1 VALRTRACR
10 VETSGLRIRS
20 GRLDAKVSARVPTR
34 QAEAHA
40 TWLPRSAAA
49 VLCALDFSEPCGEK
63 LESLEDG
70 EWGHLLSFCDRSQLT
85 LALARAPDLKCPDWV
100 RRRLSR
106 NLQDTA
112 ERSARVHAAFFEI
125 ADALGQ
131 AGIEFVTLKGMAQRP
146 DYISDLRHR
155 VQYDIDLFCPEHAER
170 ARQAIL
176 ALGYQPGTYESFP
189 SDHLPSLVRW
199 NGWKHD
205 GNYFNPQ
212 MPIAVD
218 LHFRLWDQRT
228 ERFDAPGVDQFWS
241 RRTLRQIQDR
251 CVPVFHPA
259 DGLAYCALHALRHWL
274 RGSLKLYH
282 VFEIA
287 YFLDTHAED
296 EAFWETWR
304 ELHCERLRQIE
315 SITFRLAAEL
325 FTCRLAPRVREEVE
339 RLPEGIGKWFDGH
352 ALSPV
357 RGYFQPNKDEVWL
370 HLNLLDSV
378 ADKAAVVRRRI
389 VPLRLPA
396 PEEVASKDDR
406 WPARVRAKAKY
417 CAHVAARLSHHVR
430 AALPFAR
437 AIVAPRLP
445 GPFWL
450 FLGAAS
456 LYNLGLFIFFVLY
469 NIHLLNRGFAENF
482 LGWVTG
488 AMMAGS
494 VAGALPAGALSR
506 RLGLR
511 RTLVLCFTGFAA
523 ISVLRTMATGP
534 PLLLASAFLCGVVAS
549 FWAVSIPPA
558 VARLTDERSRAL
570 GFSIMVGAGIGV
582 GICGGLIAGRLPRWL
597 VAIPGRGGSADPIE
611 LALIVACCLMALAA
625 WPASRLQ
632 FGREKPRG
640 RSVFPRSRFIV
651 AYLAAL
657 AIWTMATSSFN
668 PFFNAYFVQ
677 RFRLGA
683 DSIGGIFSL
692 SQAMQVLAILS
703 APIVFRRFGL
713 VSGIA
718 GTQLAAAGALA
729 ALASSSAP
737 ATAAVA
743 YIGYSSFQWM
753 SEPGMYTLLMKNVRE
768 EEQSGASGLNF
779 FVSFSCQAISA
790 AVAGSA
796 FTRLGY
802 PPVLAAAAGL
812 AVAAA
817 VIFKLLLGR
826 FDEQTA
832 RRS

>member
-1 VALRTRACR
+1 MLA
-10 VETSGLRIRS
+10 
-20 GRLDAKVSARVPTR
+20 
-34 QAEAHA
+34 
-40 TWLPRSAAA
+40 
-49 VLCALDFSEPCGEK
+49 ALDFSEPCGEK
-63 LESLEDG
+63 LELRSER

-85 LALARAPDLKCPDWV
+85 LALARAPDLRCPDWV

-125 ADALGQ
+125 ADALRP
-131 AGIEFVTLKGMAQRP
+131 AGIEFVTLKGMSQWP
-146 DYISDLRHR
+146 DYISDLRQR
-155 VQYDIDLFCPEHAER
+155 VQYDIDLYCPDHATL
-170 ARQAIL
+170 ARQAVL
-176 ALGYQPGTYESFP
+176 ALGYEPSTYESFP

-218 LHFRLWDQRT
+218 LHFRLWDLRT
-228 ERFDAPGVDQFWS
+228 ERFDAPGVDEFWS
-241 RRTLRQIQDR
+241 RRTQRQIQGR
-251 CVPVFHPA
+251 GVPVLHPA

-282 VFEIA
+282 IYEIA
-287 YFLDTHAED
+287 YFLNTHTEDDT
-296 EAFWETWR
+296 FWETWR
-304 ELHCERLRQIE
+304 GLHCERLRQLE
-315 SITFRLAAEL
+315 AITFRLAADL
-325 FTCRLAPRVREEVE
+325 FACRLPSRASEQVE

-357 RGYFQPNKDEVWL
+357 RGFFQPNKDEVWL

-378 ADKAAVVRRRI
+378 TDKAAVVRRRM

-396 PEEVASKDDR
+396 PEEPAPAEDR
-406 WPARVRAKAKY
+406 WSARIRAKVKY
-417 CAHVAARLSHHVR
+417 CAHVASRLSHHAR
-430 AALPFAR
+430 AAVPFAR
-437 AIVAPRLP
+437 TAVALRLP

-450 FLGAAS
+450 YLGAAS

-469 NIHLLNRGFAENF
+469 NIHLLHLGFAEDF

-494 VAGALPAGALSR
+494 VAGALPAGALTR

-523 ISVLRTMATGP
+523 VSVVRAMATGP
-534 PLLLASAFLCGVVAS
+534 PLLLASAFLCGVVTS

-558 VARLTDERSRAL
+558 VARLTDERSRPL
-570 GFSIMVGAGIGV
+570 GFSVMVGVGIGI
-582 GICGGLIAGRLPRWL
+582 GICGGLIGGHLPRWL
-597 VAIPGRGGSADPIE
+597 AAIPGRVGSAAPTE

-632 FGREKPRG
+632 FGSEPPRG

-651 AYLAAL
+651 AYLVAL
-657 AIWTMATSSFN
+657 SLWTIATSSFN
-668 PFFNAYFVQ
+668 PFFNAFFVQ
-677 RFRLGA
+677 RFRLSA

-703 APIVFRRFGL
+703 APFVFRRFGL

-718 GTQLAAAGALA
+718 ATQLAAAGALA
-729 ALASSSAP
+729 ALAYSSASG
-737 ATAAVA
+737 AAAVA

-768 EEQSGASGLNF
+768 GEQSGASGLNF

-802 PPVLAAAAGL
+802 PPVIAAAAVL

-817 VIFKLLLGR
+817 VVFKLLLGR
-826 FDEQTA
+826 FDERAA